1 MNFALNQ
8 ARHLY
13 VAKKSAA
20 KIEETSTVGTV
31 AVITDTDKNHM
42 YLQTMGA
49 KGILRS
55 DLIDLKNVL
64 YVKATSAN
72 SMKAPLKKVK
82 IVLNDVND
90 GEIISGQDYLVRL
103 TVSQFITGDG
113 GSTYVKYG
121 VVRGY
126 KGMTASKFYVKLA
139 LSFAKNFYRD
149 NNKFFKFSLAGES
162 AVTAVTAD
170 TKEDTLTGEYTGVI
184 IEEVEQDWVLGVM
197 PQDTVQFTVTA
208 ATVTLDG
215 SEVEWATITK
225 EEPTNFVGNG
235 KRIADLEYFCMGE
248 RGDQYRNV
256 GFPNVIQTTYLVDPT
271 KTYDVID
278 IHYAFVD
285 SNEGAQKSEKT
296 MTIAIPT
303 DANATG
309 AILTAINTA
318 TGLSVELN

>member
-13 VAKKSAA
+13 VAKKSAT

-64 YVKATSAN
+64 YVRATSAD
-72 SMKAPLKKVK
+72 SMKTPLKKVK
-82 IVLNDVND
+82 VTLNDIND
-90 GEIISGQDYLVRL
+90 GDIISGQDYLVRL
-103 TVSQFITGDG
+103 TVSQFITGDEG
-113 GSTYVKYG
+113 TTYVKYG

-126 KGMTASKFYVKLA
+126 KGMTVSKFYAKLA
-139 LSFAKNFYRD
+139 LSLAKNFYRD
-149 NNKFFKFSLAGES
+149 NNKFFKFSLEGGNE
-162 AVTAVTAD
+162 VTAD

-208 ATVTLDG
+208 STVTLDG
-215 SEVEWATITK
+215 SEVEWATITN
-225 EEPTNFVGNG
+225 EEPTNFLGNG

-271 KTYDVID
+271 KTYDSID

-285 SNEGAQKSEKT
+285 SNEGVQKSEKT
-296 MTIAIPT
+296 LTIVIPT
-303 DANATG
+303 DANATE

-318 TGLSVELN
+318 TGLSVTLN